1 MFMSLEIRPCTLKFA
16 NTYVAQKHRHN
27 QPTTG
32 HKYSLACYDGN
43 RLCGVAIVGRP
54 VARKMDDGMTAE
66 CLRIC
71 TDGTFNACTK
81 LYGACARVAKDMG
94 YRKIITYTLQS
105 EPGTS
110 LKASGWVNVGEAG
123 GGNWSVPSRPR
134 ELIQESLFGT
144 VQKYPTERKQR
155 WEKVF
160 K

>member
-1 MFMSLEIRPCTLKFA
+1 
-16 NTYVAQKHRHN
+16 
-27 QPTTG
+27 
-32 HKYSLACYDGN
+32 
-43 RLCGVAIVGRP
+43 
-54 VARKMDDGMTAE
+54 
-66 CLRIC
+66 
-71 TDGTFNACTK
+71 
-81 LYGACARVAKDMG
+81 VAKDMG
-94 YRKIITYTLQS
+94 YKKIITYTLAS